1 MITSKKA
8 LEIILN
14 QSENFGTEEIPFIE
28 ATGRILKEEIVADRD
43 FPPFNRVSMDGIAVS
58 YAIFTS
64 GQREFSIENMQAAG
78 SEQVTLK
85 HKENCIEA
93 MTGAVLPK
101 NTDAIIPYELVTIK
115 DGKATVNLSEIKHL
129 QNVHLQGKDRKTGD
143 ILIQKNTIISPAE
156 IGVLATVGKSKVKVA
171 KQPKILIIS
180 TGDELVEV
188 SEIPLTHQIR
198 RSNSYTLVALLERL
212 HIQADTSH
220 ITDDKPLLKQKIE
233 QFLTD
238 YDVLLFSG
246 AVSKGKFDFVPEVLD
261 ELGVKKLFH
270 RVKQRPGKPFWFG
283 HAVSLDISER
293 NGNKFLNT
301 NECHS
306 ERVKRSEESHTV
318 VFAFPG
324 NPVSTFVG
332 CVKYFYP
339 WYKKS
344 MGIDSKNRQKAIL
357 AEDYFFKPELT
368 YFLQVKLENNNGML
382 YATPITG
389 NGSGDLANLA
399 DADAFLELPDDR
411 NEFKK
416 GEVFPL
422 IKYR

>member
-8 LEIILN
+8 SEIILN
-14 QSENFGTEEIPFIE
+14 HTENFGTEEIPFLE
-28 ATGRILKEEIVADRD
+28 TTGRILKETIVADRD
-43 FPPFNRVSMDGIAVS
+43 FPPFNRVSMDGIAIVNDV
-58 YAIFTS
+58 FTS
-64 GQREFSIENMQAAG
+64 GRIAFTIENMQAAG
-78 SEQVTLK
+78 SKQVTLLD
-85 HKENCIEA
+85 KENCIEV
-93 MTGAVLPK
+93 MTGAILPT
-101 NTDAIIPYELVTIK
+101 NTDAVIPYELVTIN
-115 DGKATVNLSEIKHL
+115 DGKATVNLDEIKHL
-129 QNVHLQGKDRKTGD
+129 QNVHLQGKDRKTGGV
-143 ILIQKNTIISPAE
+143 LIQKNTVISPAE
-156 IGVLATVGKSKVKVA
+156 IGVLATVGKSTVKVA
-171 KQPKILIIS
+171 KQPKVIIIS

-188 SEIPLTHQIR
+188 SENPLAHQIR
-198 RSNSYTLVALLERL
+198 RSNSYTLVTLLENL
-212 HIQADTSH
+212 HIHADTAH
-220 ITDDKPLLKQKIE
+220 ITDDKRLLKQKIE
-233 QFLTD
+233 HFLTD

-283 HAVSLDISER
+283 HVVPFGLSEHDE
-293 NGNKFLNT
+293 NNY
-301 NECHS
+301 HS
-306 ERVKRSEESHTV
+306 EREKQSEKSHTV

-339 WYKKS
+339 WVKKS
-344 MGIDSKNRQKAIL
+344 AGIAYENTDKAIL
-357 AEDYFFKPELT
+357 SEDYFFKPALT

-422 IKYR
+422 IMYR